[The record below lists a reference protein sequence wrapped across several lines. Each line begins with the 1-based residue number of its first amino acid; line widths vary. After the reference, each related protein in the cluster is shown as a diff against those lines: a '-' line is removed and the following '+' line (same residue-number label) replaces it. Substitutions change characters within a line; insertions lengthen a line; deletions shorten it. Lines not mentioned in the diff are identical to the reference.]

1 MSRRIGDILK
11 EKGLISQEALDE
23 ALSIQRSSGRKLGQV
38 LVEENFIKEDDLVAA
53 LSERVGIRSLSLD
66 NLVIDPELTKLFGSE
81 LARRYQVVPVV
92 KLGNT
97 LTVAMVDPLDVVAI
111 DEIKYITKMRIN
123 RVVASYSSVMAS
135 IEELYSVKDS
145 LSQALRDVAQQEAE
159 TSDITLGDSPEES
172 LAGEAPVIKYVNLLI
187 AQAVKN
193 RASDIHIEPDEK
205 SVRIRYRISG
215 LLRHEGSPP
224 KAIQSSLISRLKI
237 MADVDVSEKR
247 IPQDGRFTFNWG
259 RYSVDVRL
267 STLPTI
273 HGEKIVMRLLDRR
286 NLILGLEHL
295 GLQKQVQKDFRE
307 IVHQPE
313 GLVLICGPTG
323 SGKTS
328 TLYAV
333 LDEINSIER
342 NVITIEDPV
351 EYNLPGINQVQTNE
365 KAGLTFANTLRAIL
379 RQNPDVI
386 MVGEIRDSETAAIAV
401 RSAMTGHL
409 VLSTIHT
416 NDAAGAVTRLLDMG
430 VEGFLLSSSLLGVL
444 AQRLVR
450 VVCKHC
456 RIEEEVPPAMLQ
468 QLDLGAQQEATFF
481 RGAGCDECHQSGYQ
495 GRTGVYEFLPV
506 TDRVR
511 DLILANHPAG
521 EIKRQAITEGMS
533 TLHQDALAKALEGET
548 TYREVVRVS
557 HRDED
562 ANRSIPD
569 ASTVSVPG

>member
-1 MSRRIGDILK
+1 
-11 EKGLISQEALDE
+11 
-23 ALSIQRSSGRKLGQV
+23 V
-38 LVEENFIKEDDLVAA
+38 L
-53 LSERVGIRSLSLD
+53 
-66 NLVIDPELTKLFGSE
+66 
-81 LARRYQVVPVV
+81 
-92 KLGNT
+92 
-97 LTVAMVDPLDVVAI
+97 
-111 DEIKYITKMRIN
+111 
-123 RVVASYSSVMAS
+123 
-135 IEELYSVKDS
+135 
-145 LSQALRDVAQQEAE
+145 
-159 TSDITLGDSPEES
+159 
-172 LAGEAPVIKYVNLLI
+172 
-187 AQAVKN
+187 
-193 RASDIHIEPDEK
+193 
-205 SVRIRYRISG
+205 
-215 LLRHEGSPP
+215 EG
-224 KAIQSSLISRLKI
+224 
-237 MADVDVSEKR
+237 
-247 IPQDGRFTFNWG
+247 
-259 RYSVDVRL
+259 
-267 STLPTI
+267 
-273 HGEKIVMRLLDRR
+273 
-286 NLILGLEHL
+286 
-295 GLQKQVQKDFRE
+295 FRE

-333 LDEINSIER
+333 LDEISSIER
-342 NVITIEDPV
+342 NIITIEDPV

-456 RIEEEVPPAMLQ
+456 RIEEEVPASMLQ
-468 QLDLGAQQEATFF
+468 QLDLESQQEATFF

-495 GRTGVYEFLPV
+495 GRTGAYEFLPV

-511 DLILANHPAG
+511 DMILANHSAN
-521 EIKRQAITEGMS
+521 EIKRQAMADGME
-533 TLHQDALAKALEGET
+533 TLHQDALHKALQGET

-562 ANRSIPD
+562 VIRSIPD